1 MREIKLTTSP
11 DFIQADTFPALAA
24 LVNHQIMRWPE
35 HERFL
40 HKSFTGRTEEVMAT
54 SELVARQ
61 VLKLAR
67 QEPGGLTKIC
77 DDYRFMCTQILLPEE
92 EFFRRHDAYRL
103 TKFED
108 ALREVYQNEA
118 IMGPYVNGL
127 LLSQIFWSNHASS
140 FDSFLSAFLPR
151 IPRGGQYLEIGPGHG
166 VFLYLAA
173 TARPDLAKI
182 AAWDVSPTSIAKT
195 AACLKTMGLSHPVD
209 LRLQDVFDIDEGI
222 GQAFDGVV
230 ISEVLE
236 HLEKP
241 TEALRGLMTIM
252 KPGAVIWVNVPINC
266 PAPDHL
272 YLMRSLQDAVDM
284 VEASGL
290 QVIDSQ
296 AYPMTGTTLERC
308 AKLQLT
314 VTCVITGRKKAV

>member
-1 MREIKLTTSP
+1 MMKETIVPTQTYFLDKN
-11 DFIQADTFPALAA
+11 TFPALHE
-24 LVNHQIMRWPE
+24 LVAQQIASWPE

-40 HKSFTGRTEEVMAT
+40 QKSFTGRTDSVMKT
-54 SELVARQ
+54 SELVAKQ
-61 VLKLAR
+61 VLKLSVSAK
-67 QEPGGLTKIC
+67 GGLKKIC
-77 DDYRFMCTQILLPEE
+77 DDYRFTCTQILLPEE
-92 EFFRRHDAYRL
+92 EFFRRNNTYRL

-108 ALREVYQNEA
+108 ALKQVYQNDA

-140 FDSFLSAFLPR
+140 FDSFLSDFLPR
-151 IPRGGQYLEIGPGHG
+151 IPQGGRYLEIGPGHG

-173 TARPDLAKI
+173 NARPDLSQI
-182 AAWDVSPTSIAKT
+182 AAWDISPTSIAKT
-195 AACLKTMGLSHPVD
+195 RGCLDTMGLTRPVD
-209 LRLQDVFDIDEGI
+209 LKLQDVFDIDSSI
-222 GQAFDGVV
+222 GQQFDGVI

-236 HLEKP
+236 HLEQP
-241 TEALRGLMTIM
+241 TEALKGLMTIM

-272 YLMRSLQDAVDM
+272 YLMRSLQDAIDM

-290 QVIDSQ
+290 KVIDSQ
-296 AYPMTGTTLERC
+296 PYPMTGTSLERC

-314 VTCVITGRKKAV
+314 VTCVITGQKA